1 MASANIPV
9 LILRANELIRQSKVY
24 LQQLTDA
31 GNGQGHSVYDELDAA
46 IWTMRGTID
55 AYHQGVLRLADP
67 TNPDGQAIAPEME
80 AVAALAAPLRVLDA
94 AQNTA
99 STHLSVQ
106 GGGGQQ

>member
-1 MASANIPV
+1 
-9 LILRANELIRQSKVY
+9 L
-24 LQQLTDA
+24 LQQLSAA
-31 GNGQGHSVYDELDAA
+31 GSGKGHSVYDELDAA